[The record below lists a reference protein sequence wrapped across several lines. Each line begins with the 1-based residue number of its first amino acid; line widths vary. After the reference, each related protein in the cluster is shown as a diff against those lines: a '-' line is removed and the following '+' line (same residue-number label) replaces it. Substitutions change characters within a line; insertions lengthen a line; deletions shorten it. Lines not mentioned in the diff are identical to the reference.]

1 MIHGES
7 GESAKGGRDE
17 AAKAQAS
24 SIISRRSYEGGGRRG
39 AFSKLDGRTSAA
51 AGGEWAGWA
60 ARRLP
65 LAAVGDARAW
75 PGVWMAVG
83 ITCRRG
89 CVTSRTL
96 VSF

>member
-39 AFSKLDGRTSAA
+39 AFSKLDGRTSALRA
-51 AGGEWAGWA
+51 ESGQGGRQFKFE
-60 ARRLP
+60 
-65 LAAVGDARAW
+65 
-75 PGVWMAVG
+75 
-83 ITCRRG
+83 
-89 CVTSRTL
+89 
-96 VSF
+96 

>member
-51 AGGEWAGWA
+51 AGGEGRVGGEALAACRCRGCEGV
-60 ARRLP
+60 ARR
-65 LAAVGDARAW
+65 VDG
-75 PGVWMAVG
+75 
-83 ITCRRG
+83 
-89 CVTSRTL
+89 SRHHMYML
-96 VSF
+96 